1 MMPNCHVKKFLKL
14 CKTGQTV
21 DISTLMEGGEM
32 MNATDFP
39 LWVSLLG
46 NFGFPIAITIYLFLR
61 FEKKF
66 EKLENVIL
74 DLSKGKE

>member
-1 MMPNCHVKKFLKL
+1 
-14 CKTGQTV
+14 
-21 DISTLMEGGEM
+21 

>member
-1 MMPNCHVKKFLKL
+1 MV
-14 CKTGQTV
+14 QTI
-21 DISTLMEGGEM
+21 DISTFIEGGDKV
-32 MNATDFP
+32 NAAEFP

-66 EKLENVIL
+66 EKLEDVIL
-74 DLSKGKE
+74 ELSKRKE